1 MITRMNKVKL
11 RKKLISKGLYYS
23 LYLDIYPAI
32 IDPKT
37 GKQSRRIFLKNYIYA
52 YPRTKEQS
60 EFNDIVLMEAENERA
75 LTEIQIFNPQH
86 NLFNKHLSKMSFSKY
101 FEDECKIRSNHQWV
115 SAYKH
120 FNNYIGDIA
129 FNELNQN
136 IVNGFRSYLLN
147 AKQLKSQKVEKKIG
161 KAASSCYFNLFVSL
175 IDKAFKEKYI
185 TSKFEYEFIK
195 VPQNKREHLNKIELI
210 KLAETPC
217 EIDILKRAAL
227 FSSMSGLRFGDIK
240 SLKWEDIGFVDT
252 DKPFI
257 TKTQNKTGELVS
269 CPISMEAL
277 QFCGNQKSSSDY
289 VFLELK
295 RKHIYAPLKKWLSDA
310 GIKKNITF
318 HKFRHTYANYLI
330 NNNVDIYGVQQ
341 LLGHKSINTTQI
353 YLNMNNERF
362 REQIEAIKLK

>member
-1 MITRMNKVKL
+1 MNKVKL
-11 RKKLISKGLYYS
+11 RKKLISKGMYYS
-23 LYLDIYPAI
+23 LYLDIYPAL

-52 YPRTKEQS
+52 NPISKEQA
-60 EFNDIVLMEAENERA
+60 EFNDIVLMQAEKERSI
-75 LTEIQIFNPQH
+75 TEIEIFNQQH
-86 NLFNKHLSKMSFSKY
+86 NLFNKHLSRMSFTKY

-120 FNNYIGDIA
+120 FNTYIGDIT

-136 IVNGFRSYLLN
+136 IVTGFRSYLLN
-147 AKQLKSQKVEKKIG
+147 AEQLRKMKNGKKIG
-161 KAASSCYFNLFVSL
+161 KAAASCYFNLFVSL
-175 IDKAFKEKYI
+175 IDKAFKERYI
-185 TSKFEYEFIK
+185 TSKFEYQFIK
-195 VPQNKREHLNKIELI
+195 VPQNKREYLNKIELV
-210 KLAETPC
+210 KLAETHC

-240 SLKWEDIGFVDT
+240 SLKWEDIGFVDKE
-252 DKPFI
+252 KPFI
-257 TKTQNKTGELVS
+257 TKIQNKTDDLVS

-277 QFCGNQKSSSDY
+277 EFCGNQKGSSEY
-289 VFLELK
+289 IFHELK

-341 LLGHKSINTTQI
+341 LLGHKSISTTQI

-362 REQIEAIKLK
+362 REQIESIKLK